1 MSKRKYWKNEDGGFF
16 YKINYLDDILDIS
29 RFKKRRFKDF
39 KELLKLRTEREAKK
53 KAKDVF
59 TDFLECMSEDL
70 IEQNDAFVLPIIK
83 MGYLKISDTAD
94 PKRIDF
100 RYDQT
105 AGGKIYT
112 PRLKLDK
119 RITLKNKKHYRVRFN
134 QKIRMK
140 MFQLI
145 QNGHKY

>member
-59 TDFLECMSEDL
+59 TDFLSVL
-70 IEQNDAFVLPIIK
+70 FLFLYSPLNISNFFFYLFAFI
-83 MGYLKISDTAD
+83 
-94 PKRIDF
+94 
-100 RYDQT
+100 
-105 AGGKIYT
+105 
-112 PRLKLDK
+112 
-119 RITLKNKKHYRVRFN
+119 
-134 QKIRMK
+134 
-140 MFQLI
+140 
-145 QNGHKY
+145 